1 MKPSLSVA
9 FIDHSVWLRIPQP
22 GDENS
27 DVNDVAPNVT
37 QVAADGTVTP
47 VDYEAMD
54 IEAEE
59 DSPL

>member
-1 MKPSLSVA
+1 
-9 FIDHSVWLRIPQP
+9 VWLRIPQP